1 MNDKTSKKENEES
14 LRFLMMK
21 DRKHEDTLRQV
32 IETQYDNILKTFIDS
47 TLKTK
52 NLDIYNKWSS
62 IIKDVVKLC
71 VSKLNPSFK
80 FNGDS

>member
-21 DRKHEDTLRQV
+21 DKKHEDTLRQV
-32 IETQYDNILKTFIDS
+32 IDNQYDNILKTFIDS

-52 NLDIYNKWSS
+52 NFDIYNKWAS

-71 VSKLNPSFK
+71 ISKLNC
-80 FNGDS
+80 